1 MVKQMFF
8 CAFLLFV
15 FSDSVFSQITYKK
28 NEVHWIPEDF
38 NPNTDLLLIQETD
51 LNERE
56 KKAVLHFLEKE
67 YPHSY
72 EIVGKL
78 YNSDSAY
85 SNRQKFR
92 FSIVVSKLKRT
103 MRSLYD
109 AREIVTYIFDIN
121 FYDRLEKKTYPKPGF
136 KSEHVSIALT
146 KFLKI
151 MLQKKKKAN
160 KE

>member
-1 MVKQMFF
+1 MFKRLLFF
-8 CAFLLFV
+8 CLILS
-15 FSDSVFSQITYKK
+15 FSNSIYSQITYKK
-28 NEVHWIPEDF
+28 NEEHWIPEEF
-38 NPNTDLLLIQETD
+38 NPKTDLLLIQESD

-56 KKAVLHFLEKE
+56 EKAVLNFLEKE

-85 SNRQKFR
+85 SDRQKYR
-92 FSIVVSKLKRT
+92 FAAVVSKLKRT
-103 MRSLYD
+103 MPSKYGRKDLIY
-109 AREIVTYIFDIN
+109 YIFDVN

-136 KSEHVSIALT
+136 KSEFVSISLT

-151 MLQKKKKAN
+151 MLQKKAKAE